1 MTGKMT
7 SVGQTTAQELPV
19 VVIGAGP
26 VGLAAAAHLAE
37 RGLEPLVLEAGDG
50 PGAAIA
56 RWGHVRLFSPWR
68 YDVDAAARRLLTAG
82 AGAAAWTEPASDALP
97 TGAELVEQYLEPL
110 AEALVDR
117 AGAQIRYGTRV
128 LAVTRDGADR
138 SRSLGRERMPYLVRL
153 ATSRAAG
160 GLGGDR
166 TSTVEEIRAQAVI
179 DASGTFDQPNPLG
192 ISGLPALGEEESAG
206 FLAGALPDVLGRDRE
221 RFAGRHTLVVG
232 MGHSAANTL
241 LSLVQLAEQDDA
253 GQQTRIT
260 WAIRGGSPRRLYG
273 GGTDD
278 ELPARG
284 LLGTRL
290 RDAVE
295 AGRVELLT
303 RVGIDRLVPS
313 SGEADGTHEAG
324 GTTGTVRVLGT
335 ARRDGEDGVL
345 DLTVHNIAAATG
357 FRPDLAMLREVRL
370 DLDPVVEAPRQIAS
384 LIDPNFH
391 SCGTVPAHGE
401 AQLTHP
407 DAGFY
412 LVGMKSYGRA
422 PTFLLA
428 TGYEQVRSIAAAL
441 AGDRAAADAVELNL
455 PQTGVCSSDLAM
467 SADENGKV
475 SPDGLAAAASG
486 QGSCCSAPAGPQ
498 QVLIGLAPAEATPA
512 DAAPAAPVPAAL
524 MPAGSTGFSTGIMH
538 GRSAD

>member
-1 MTGKMT
+1 M
-7 SVGQTTAQELPV
+7 TTAQKLPV

-50 PGAAIA
+50 PGSAVA

-68 YDVDAAARRLLTAG
+68 YDIDAAARRLLLSGTG
-82 AGAAAWTEPASDALP
+82 WTEPGPDVLP
-97 TGAELVEQYLEPL
+97 TGAELVERYLAPL
-110 AEALVDR
+110 AAALEEH
-117 AGAQIRYGTRV
+117 AGARIRYGTRV

-138 SRSLGRERMPYLVRL
+138 SRSLGRERLPYLVRL
-153 ATSRAAG
+153 ATVDADGSR
-160 GLGGDR
+160 
-166 TSTVEEIRAQAVI
+166 SVEEVRAQAVI
-179 DASGTFDQPNPLG
+179 DASGTSLQPNPLG
-192 ISGLPALGEEESAG
+192 TSGLPALGEEASAE
-206 FLAGALPDVLGRDRE
+206 FLAGALPDVLGRDRD
-221 RFAGRHTLVVG
+221 RFAGRHALVVG
-232 MGHSAANTL
+232 MGHSAANAL
-241 LSLVQLAEQDDA
+241 LSLVELAEQDT
-253 GQQTRIT
+253 GELPPTRIT

-273 GGTDD
+273 GGAGD

-295 AGRVELLT
+295 AGRIELLT
-303 RVGIDRLVPS
+303 RVAVDRLEPAPN
-313 SGEADGTHEAG
+313 GD
-324 GTTGTVRVLGT
+324 TVRVLGT
-335 ARRDGEDGVL
+335 ARRDGEDGAL
-345 DLTVHNIAAATG
+345 DLTVHVIAAATG

-370 DLDPVVEAPRQIAS
+370 DLDPVVEAPRRIAS
-384 LIDPNFH
+384 LIDPNVH

-441 AGDRAAADAVELNL
+441 AGDRASADVVELNL
-455 PQTGVCSSDLAM
+455 PQTGVCSTDLA
-467 SADENGKV
+467 
-475 SPDGLAAAASG
+475 LAADGDGVVPAELVGSDS
-486 QGSCCSAPAGPQ
+486 GSCCAVPAGPQ
-498 QVLIGLAPAEATPA
+498 PVSIGLAPRAAVPA
-512 DAAPAAPVPAAL
+512 DAAPSVPVPAG
-524 MPAGSTGFSTGIMH
+524 PVGFGTGVAH
-538 GRSAD
+538 GRSGD

>member
-1 MTGKMT
+1 MRPGLTETMVTGM
-7 SVGQTTAQELPV
+7 TTAQNLPV

-50 PGAAIA
+50 PGAAVA

-68 YDVDAAARRLLTAG
+68 YDVDAAARRLLAG
-82 AGAAAWTEPASDALP
+82 ATGPGQWTEPDPDALP
-97 TGAELVEQYLEPL
+97 TGADLVERYLAPL
-110 AEALVDR
+110 AEALVER
-117 AGAQIRYGTRV
+117 AGARIRYGTRV

-138 SRSLGRERMPYLVRL
+138 SRSLGRERLPYLLRVDGGP
-153 ATSRAAG
+153 AG
-160 GLGGDR
+160 
-166 TSTVEEIRAQAVI
+166 VEEIRAQAVI
-179 DASGTFDQPNPLG
+179 DASGTSLQPNPLG
-192 ISGLPALGEEESAG
+192 TSGLPTLGEPESG
-206 FLAGALPDVLGRDRE
+206 SFLVGGLPDVLDRDRE

-241 LSLVQLAEQDDA
+241 LSLVELAEQEP
-253 GQQTRIT
+253 GTRIT

-273 GGTDD
+273 GGTGDD
-278 ELPARG
+278 LPARG

-303 RVGIDRLVPS
+303 RVAIDRLEPS
-313 SGEADGTHEAG
+313 PDGAG
-324 GTTGTVRVLGT
+324 DTVRVLGS
-335 ARRDGEDGVL
+335 ARRDGDDGAL
-345 DLTVHNIAAATG
+345 DLTVHNVAAATG

-401 AQLTHP
+401 AQLAHP

-428 TGYEQVRSIAAAL
+428 TGYEQVRSVAAAL

-455 PQTGVCSSDLAM
+455 PATGVCSSDLALATD
-467 SADENGKV
+467 ADGAV
-475 SPDGLAAAASG
+475 SSEGLAASG
-486 QGSCCSAPAGPQ
+486 QGSCCGTSAGPQ
-498 QVLIGLAPAEATPA
+498 QVSIGLAPAEAA
-512 DAAPAAPVPAAL
+512 GVDAAPAVPVPA
-524 MPAGSTGFSTGIMH
+524 GSVGFSTGVVH
-538 GRSAD
+538 GRSGD

>member
-1 MTGKMT
+1 MVRDM
-7 SVGQTTAQELPV
+7 TTAQKTAQNLPV

-26 VGLAAAAHLAE
+26 VGLAAAAHLAG

-50 PGAAIA
+50 PGAAVA

-68 YDVDAAARRLLTAG
+68 YDVDAAARRLLTTG
-82 AGAAAWTEPASDALP
+82 AGSDVGAARWTEPEPDALP
-97 TGAELVEQYLEPL
+97 TGAQLVEQYLAPL
-110 AEALVDR
+110 AAALVHR
-117 AGAQIRYGTRV
+117 AGARIRYGTRV

-138 SRSLGRERMPYLVRL
+138 SRSLGRERLPYLVRL
-153 ATSRAAG
+153 ATAAADG
-160 GLGGDR
+160 
-166 TSTVEEIRAQAVI
+166 SSAVEEVRAQAVI
-179 DASGTFDQPNPLG
+179 DASGTYLQPNPLG
-192 ISGLPALGEEESAG
+192 SSGLPAFGEEESAR
-206 FLAGALPDVLGRDRE
+206 FLAGALPDVLGRDRD

-241 LSLVQLAEQDDA
+241 LSLVELAEQDA
-253 GQQTRIT
+253 GPDTPRTRIT
-260 WAIRGGSPRRLYG
+260 WAVRGGSPRRLYG
-273 GGTDD
+273 GGAGD

-295 AGRVELLT
+295 AGRIELLT
-303 RVGIDRLVPS
+303 RVAIDRLEPS
-313 SGEADGTHEAG
+313 ADGD
-324 GTTGTVRVLGT
+324 TVRVLGA
-335 ARRDGEDGVL
+335 ARRDGDDGAL

-384 LIDPNFH
+384 LIDPNVH

-401 AQLTHP
+401 AQLVHP

-428 TGYEQVRSIAAAL
+428 TGYEQVRSVAAAL

-467 SADENGKV
+467 AADADGVVSAEE
-475 SPDGLAAAASG
+475 LAASG
-486 QGSCCSAPAGPQ
+486 PSSCCAVPAGPQ
-498 QVLIGLAPAEATPA
+498 QISIGLAPSVPSEAAPS
-512 DAAPAAPVPAAL
+512 DAASSVPVPAG
-524 MPAGSTGFSTGIMH
+524 PVGFRTGVVH
-538 GRSAD
+538 GRSGD

>member
-1 MTGKMT
+1 MRPELTETMVTGM
-7 SVGQTTAQELPV
+7 TTAQNLPV

-50 PGAAIA
+50 PGAAVA

-68 YDVDAAARRLLTAG
+68 YDVDAAARRLLTG
-82 AGAAAWTEPASDALP
+82 ATSTGGTSPGQWTEPDPDALP
-97 TGAELVEQYLEPL
+97 TGAELVERYLAPL
-110 AEALVDR
+110 AEALVER

-138 SRSLGRERMPYLVRL
+138 SRSLGRERLPYLLRVDGGP
-153 ATSRAAG
+153 AG
-160 GLGGDR
+160 
-166 TSTVEEIRAQAVI
+166 VEEIRAQAVI
-179 DASGTFDQPNPLG
+179 DASGTFEQPNPLG
-192 ISGLPALGEEESAG
+192 TSGLPTLGEPESG
-206 FLAGALPDVLGRDRE
+206 SFLVGGLPDVLDRDRE

-241 LSLVQLAEQDDA
+241 LSLVELAEQA
-253 GQQTRIT
+253 PGTRIT

-273 GGTDD
+273 GGTGDD
-278 ELPARG
+278 LPARG

-295 AGRVELLT
+295 AGSVELLT
-303 RVGIDRLVPS
+303 RVAIDRLEPS
-313 SGEADGTHEAG
+313 PDGAG
-324 GTTGTVRVLGT
+324 DTVRVLGS
-335 ARRDGEDGVL
+335 ARRDGDDGAL
-345 DLTVHNIAAATG
+345 DLTVHNVAAATG

-370 DLDPVVEAPRQIAS
+370 DLDPAVEAPRQIAS

-401 AQLTHP
+401 AQLAHP

-428 TGYEQVRSIAAAL
+428 TGYEQVRSVAAAL

-455 PQTGVCSSDLAM
+455 PATGVCSSDLALA
-467 SADENGKV
+467 ADADGVV
-475 SPDGLAAAASG
+475 SPEGLAASG
-486 QGSCCSAPAGPQ
+486 GSCCGTSAAPQ
-498 QVLIGLAPAEATPA
+498 QVSIGLAPAT
-512 DAAPAAPVPAAL
+512 V
-524 MPAGSTGFSTGIMH
+524 GFGTGVAH

>member
-1 MTGKMT
+1 MTA
-7 SVGQTTAQELPV
+7 AQNLPV

-50 PGAAIA
+50 PGSAVA
-56 RWGHVRLFSPWR
+56 RWGHVRIFSPWR

-82 AGAAAWTEPASDALP
+82 DAGSGNATGAAAWTEPNPDALP
-97 TGAELVEQYLEPL
+97 TGAQLVEQYLVPL
-110 AEALVDR
+110 AEALTDR
-117 AGAQIRYGTRV
+117 AGTQIRYGTRV
-128 LAVTRDGADR
+128 LAVTKDGADR
-138 SRSLGRERMPYLVRL
+138 SRSLGRERLPYLVRL
-153 ATSRAAG
+153 ASVAADG
-160 GLGGDR
+160 S
-166 TSTVEEIRAQAVI
+166 STVEEVRAQAVI
-179 DASGTFDQPNPLG
+179 DASGTYLQPNPLG
-192 ISGLPALGEEESAG
+192 TSGLQALGEDESAG
-206 FLAGALPDVLGRDRE
+206 YLAGALPDVLGRDRD

-241 LSLVQLAEQDDA
+241 LSLVELAEQDSGPDA
-253 GQQTRIT
+253 PRTRIT
-260 WAIRGGSPRRLYG
+260 WAIRGGTARRLYG
-273 GGTDD
+273 GGADD

-284 LLGTRL
+284 LLGIRL

-295 AGRVELLT
+295 AGRIELLT
-303 RVGIDRLVPS
+303 RVAIDRLEPS
-313 SGEADGTHEAG
+313 SDGD
-324 GTTGTVRVLGT
+324 TVRVLGT
-335 ARRDGEDGVL
+335 ARREGVDGAL
-345 DLTVHNIAAATG
+345 DLAVHTIAAATG
-357 FRPDLAMLREVRL
+357 FRPDLTMLREVRL

-384 LIDPNFH
+384 LIDPNLH

-401 AQLTHP
+401 TQLRHP

-455 PQTGVCSSDLAM
+455 PQTGICSSDLALA
-467 SADENGKV
+467 ADADGVV
-475 SPDGLAAAASG
+475 SPKELAASG
-486 QGSCCSAPAGPQ
+486 QSSCCSVPAGPQ
-498 QVLIGLAPAEATPA
+498 QISIGRAPAEAAPVDT
-512 DAAPAAPVPAAL
+512 APAAPVPA
-524 MPAGSTGFSTGIMH
+524 GSAGFSTGVAH

>member
-1 MTGKMT
+1 M
-7 SVGQTTAQELPV
+7 TTAQNLPV

-37 RGLEPLVLEAGDG
+37 RGLEPLVIEAGDG
-50 PGAAIA
+50 AGAAVA
-56 RWGHVRLFSPWR
+56 QWGHVRLFSPWR
-68 YDVDAAARRLLTAG
+68 YDVDAAARRLLTAAG
-82 AGAAAWTEPASDALP
+82 AGRAEPWTEPEPDALP
-97 TGAELVEQYLEPL
+97 TGAELVERYLAPL
-110 AEALVDR
+110 ADALVTG
-117 AGAQIRYGTRV
+117 AGAQVRYRTRV
-128 LAVTRDGADR
+128 LAVTKDGADR
-138 SRSLGRERMPYLVRL
+138 SRSLGRERLPYLVRL
-153 ATSRAAG
+153 TTGPADGSAG
-160 GLGGDR
+160 AG
-166 TSTVEEIRAQAVI
+166 TVEEIRAQAVI
-179 DASGTFDQPNPLG
+179 DASGTYDQPNPLG
-192 ISGLPALGEEESAG
+192 TSGLPTLGEPESAR

-241 LSLVQLAEQDDA
+241 LSLVELAEQEA
-253 GQQTRIT
+253 AQGTEGTRIT

-273 GGTDD
+273 GGTGDD
-278 ELPARG
+278 LPARG

-295 AGRVELLT
+295 AGRIELLT
-303 RVGIDRLVPS
+303 RVAIDRLEPATDPS
-313 SGEADGTHEAG
+313 TDPAND
-324 GTTGTVRVLGT
+324 TVRVLGS
-335 ARRDGEDGVL
+335 ARRDGDDGAL
-345 DLTVHNIAAATG
+345 DLSVHQIAAATG

-370 DLDPVVEAPRQIAS
+370 DLDPVVEAPRQIAP

-401 AQLTHP
+401 AELTHP

-455 PQTGVCSSDLAM
+455 PETGVCSSDLALA
-467 SADENGKV
+467 ADADGKV
-475 SPDGLAAAASG
+475 SPDELAAYGSS
-486 QGSCCSAPAGPQ
+486 SCCSVPAGPQ
-498 QVLIGLAPAEATPA
+498 QVSIGAAPSGATPLGEA
-512 DAAPAAPVPAAL
+512 LVDTTPVTPV
-524 MPAGSTGFSTGIMH
+524 GFSTGVVH
-538 GRSAD
+538 GRSGD

>member
-1 MTGKMT
+1 MRPELTETMVTGM
-7 SVGQTTAQELPV
+7 TTAQNLPV

-50 PGAAIA
+50 PGAAVA

-68 YDVDAAARRLLTAG
+68 YDVDAAARRLLTG
-82 AGAAAWTEPASDALP
+82 ATSTGATSPGQWTGPDLDALP
-97 TGAELVEQYLEPL
+97 TGAELVEGYLTPL
-110 AEALVDR
+110 AEALVER

-138 SRSLGRERMPYLVRL
+138 SRSLGRERLPYLLRVDGGP
-153 ATSRAAG
+153 AG
-160 GLGGDR
+160 
-166 TSTVEEIRAQAVI
+166 VEEIRAQAVI
-179 DASGTFDQPNPLG
+179 DASGTFEQPNPLG
-192 ISGLPALGEEESAG
+192 TSGLPTLGEPESG
-206 FLAGALPDVLGRDRE
+206 SFLVGGLPDVLVRDRD

-241 LSLVQLAEQDDA
+241 LSLVELAEQA
-253 GQQTRIT
+253 PGTRIT

-273 GGTDD
+273 GGTGDD
-278 ELPARG
+278 LPARG

-303 RVGIDRLVPS
+303 RVAIDRLEPS
-313 SGEADGTHEAG
+313 AG
-324 GTTGTVRVLGT
+324 GVGDTVRVLGS
-335 ARRDGEDGVL
+335 ARRDGDDGAL

-401 AQLTHP
+401 AQLAHP

-428 TGYEQVRSIAAAL
+428 TGYEQVRSVAAAL

-455 PQTGVCSSDLAM
+455 PATGVCSSDLA
-467 SADENGKV
+467 
-475 SPDGLAAAASG
+475 LAADADGVVSSEDLAASG
-486 QGSCCSAPAGPQ
+486 GSCCGTSAGPQ
-498 QVLIGLAPAEATPA
+498 QVSIGLAPAT
-512 DAAPAAPVPAAL
+512 V
-524 MPAGSTGFSTGIMH
+524 GFGTGVAH